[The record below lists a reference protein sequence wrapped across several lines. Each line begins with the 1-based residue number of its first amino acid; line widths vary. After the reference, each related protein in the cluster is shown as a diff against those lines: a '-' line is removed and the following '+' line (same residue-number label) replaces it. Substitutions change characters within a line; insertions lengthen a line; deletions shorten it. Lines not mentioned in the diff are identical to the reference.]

1 LSERGSETE
10 RVYTVQLSRAWV
22 SPRYR
27 RTVRAINILKE
38 FAERHMKSSEI
49 RIESDLNETLWMR
62 GITHPPRKIKVKMS
76 KDEDGLVT
84 ISLPKLEEEE
94 VEVEPTK
101 DESQKIEEKSS
112 SQAEKATSETQEK
125 GKSDEAV
132 VSQLGEMKSAGQ
144 SDKNETSDSIGEGQR
159 TKKTAS
165 KKRKST

>member
-84 ISLPKLEEEE
+84 ISLPKLEEE

-132 VSQLGEMKSAGQ
+132 VSQLGEMKSVAQ
-144 SDKNETSDSIGEGQR
+144 SHKNNTSDSIGEGQR
-159 TKKTAS
+159 TKTAS